1 MEQDVT
7 RLVNELFNGSN
18 AFEDY
23 QEVIS
28 TLNTR
33 AESGDTQAAEILAG
47 MAKKGFVT
55 YNADTKTYNALTAE
69 NFEQS
74 GFFDDVYNLVR
85 SSLNKQD
92 DEILA
97 LYREAGRREDSS
109 KYTNANNLQS
119 AAETIIS
126 SKNDDLDILHK
137 AREELLKED
146 GDLSTALNAEEQERL
161 LQLTGASSLAEVGL
175 ESVNTAAYKAAA
187 ALEALATAVP

>member
-55 YNADTKTYNALTAE
+55 YNADTKTYNALTAD

-74 GFFDDVYNLVR
+74 GFFDDVYDLVR
-85 SSLNKQD
+85 SSLNK
-92 DEILA
+92 
-97 LYREAGRREDSS
+97 
-109 KYTNANNLQS
+109 
-119 AAETIIS
+119 
-126 SKNDDLDILHK
+126 
-137 AREELLKED
+137 
-146 GDLSTALNAEEQERL
+146 
-161 LQLTGASSLAEVGL
+161 
-175 ESVNTAAYKAAA
+175 
-187 ALEALATAVP
+187 